1 MIPTKPHKSTQ
12 ARVLSAMA
20 QIRPLAELIYSDN
33 DSSYEKFRCPKENE
47 EITEYDKS
55 MRFLCEEIKEVTGV
69 EPTIYTSKD
78 NYCSYSALPYGG
90 YYCIDSS
97 GHGLEIIVN
106 PSDNRYCNGINLSCP
121 PSQDQNRF

>member
-69 EPTIYTSKD
+69 EPTIHSSQTA
-78 NYCSYSALPYGG
+78 YCAYIKLSTG
-90 YYCIDSS
+90 YYCIDSGFKS
-97 GHGLEIIVN
+97 GTTSIN
-106 PSDNRYCNGINLSCP
+106 PGNKGH
-121 PSQDQNRF
+121 